1 MSFNYLKENWL
12 PVLAA
17 VIAAAAISGVWY
29 SPLVFGKE
37 WMALRSVN
45 GWVPDAKIA
54 PWKPLLEIVREFVV
68 AYVLLRLVRQMRVKT
83 LAAAAYL
90 GFWVWLG
97 FPVAML
103 VGASLWDNKPWEL
116 SLIHGGDW
124 LTKMLAMTMVITATR
139 RPGTLPNES
148 GVDRQPRE
156 SSSTAVVR
164 S

>member
-1 MSFNYLKENWL
+1 MSFNDLKQNWL

-17 VIAAAAISGVWY
+17 VTAAAAISGVWY
-29 SPLVFGKE
+29 SPLVLGKE
-37 WMALRSVN
+37 WLALRRVN

-124 LTKMLAMTMVITATR
+124 LTKMLAMAMVITATR
-139 RPGTLPNES
+139 RLGTM
-148 GVDRQPRE
+148 PRE
-156 SSSTAVVR
+156 HEASVRPVVP